1 MTALQQSACVTGFIL
16 SALSLPTI
24 HTPEPPPCTACKEN
38 TPNSDSVELIQKRL
52 QVTPAIMPQQ
62 SGMSHVDDKDLDF
75 NTYGNYTQHFDLLM
89 KAVSPQS
96 LFVQFPSKLSGMSKL
111 SSSELEI
118 KSPGLRTGSMY
129 TEEEMMKGCPVCNP
143 QSQGQS
149 QGQGT
154 CARCLRLGYRHFDLD
169 FYDSS
174 RLFEVQN
181 VLMRDGTAIFVGDH
195 ADKILDCGAACGP
208 TWEFWSKE
216 ALQWAEYSGE
226 TYLNHTLEGAVC
238 SGDNMVTQPALIVD
252 VLFPTNVYHY
262 YMETTFATFMTL
274 AQIAEMQGC
283 SEEHVKVYFNYFP
296 HGGTSPFK
304 PLWDVFVKNSGGMNE
319 MNGCYKQLFF
329 GHMARDYLRVD
340 ASSIYDA
347 RLSTWLTAYRHQ
359 ARSVLVN
366 QVNPPARDHRVFL
379 LIHHARTPPW
389 MRNISW
395 YHPDIA
401 IQLQPIDFAK
411 LPILDQFAASAQA
424 DGFIG
429 EAGGGLAQQIF
440 LPVGASIL
448 QVSAVQPFN
457 EADSEGR
464 GWCGSLLHLDDPARF
479 QQQDEGASRCY
490 GNTAIHIGNTL
501 LNWRYCKPNLMNT
514 SAAFTDED
522 AGAVLK
528 LLLSETDKAR
538 ESQTARVCTV
548 INDRSFANRSDEW
561 PRCDSLI
568 VAPIAK
574 PNRTCGS
581 SGVVG
586 TSFTGEQNRTVT
598 QYCLSPDYCY

>member
-208 TWEFWSKE
+208 TWEYWSKE

-262 YMETTFATFMTL
+262 YMETTL
-274 AQIAEMQGC
+274 
-283 SEEHVKVYFNYFP
+283 P
-296 HGGTSPFK
+296 
-304 PLWDVFVKNSGGMNE
+304 
-319 MNGCYKQLFF
+319 
-329 GHMARDYLRVD
+329 
-340 ASSIYDA
+340 
-347 RLSTWLTAYRHQ
+347 
-359 ARSVLVN
+359 RS
-366 QVNPPARDHRVFL
+366 
-379 LIHHARTPPW
+379 
-389 MRNISW
+389 
-395 YHPDIA
+395 
-401 IQLQPIDFAK
+401 
-411 LPILDQFAASAQA
+411 
-424 DGFIG
+424 
-429 EAGGGLAQQIF
+429 
-440 LPVGASIL
+440 
-448 QVSAVQPFN
+448 
-457 EADSEGR
+457 
-464 GWCGSLLHLDDPARF
+464 
-479 QQQDEGASRCY
+479 
-490 GNTAIHIGNTL
+490 
-501 LNWRYCKPNLMNT
+501 
-514 SAAFTDED
+514 
-522 AGAVLK
+522 
-528 LLLSETDKAR
+528 
-538 ESQTARVCTV
+538 
-548 INDRSFANRSDEW
+548 
-561 PRCDSLI
+561 
-568 VAPIAK
+568 
-574 PNRTCGS
+574 
-581 SGVVG
+581 
-586 TSFTGEQNRTVT
+586 
-598 QYCLSPDYCY
+598 